1 MEQNEMSQKT
11 KTNLAVSLKSQLKK
25 KSFNKITVKDIIED
39 CNVNRQTFYYHFHDL
54 MDLAVWL
61 FEQDAIQLML
71 KNDSCLTWEEGILS
85 LLNYIEENEL
95 ICRNILESLGRD
107 MLFQF
112 FQKDA
117 QNLMTKL
124 IYDISEEVN
133 VSEDYLAFLRNF
145 YIEAIAGMGIRWL
158 REGMKTSP
166 EMIIEFL
173 RITMEEPIKNAL
185 IRAEQEHL

>member
-1 MEQNEMSQKT
+1 MKQNEMSQKT

-117 QNLMTKL
+117 QDLMTKL